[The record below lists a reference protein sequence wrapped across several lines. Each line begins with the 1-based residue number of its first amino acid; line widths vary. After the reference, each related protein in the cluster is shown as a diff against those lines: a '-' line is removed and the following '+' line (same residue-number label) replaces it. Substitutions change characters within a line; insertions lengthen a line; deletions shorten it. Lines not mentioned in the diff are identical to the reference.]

1 MIPIAKPEITQNEI
15 DAVNEVLKSG
25 QLAQG
30 KNVEELEQQFETLT
44 GYEAVATNNGTT
56 ALHLALLATGIKPGD
71 EVITTPFT
79 FAATANTIRM
89 CGAKPVFVDINEYFL
104 IDVEKIEEKIT
115 NKTTAIMPVNLYG
128 QCADY
133 DEIQQLAQKYNLKI
147 IEDAAQSIGATYN
160 NQQSGSLGDAAG
172 FSLYAT
178 KNIMAGEGGVAT
190 FKDNA
195 KIAKQ
200 LRHHGQGERYEYEI
214 LGYNYRMTNLHA
226 AIAVEQMK
234 RLDEINKK
242 RQDNAK
248 LYDELLKDIKGIK
261 IPKVHEKNT
270 HVYHQYAI
278 LVTEEFSKSRDELK
292 EFLEANEIGTG
303 IHYPK
308 PLHLH
313 KAFEEFKYKEGDFP
327 VSEKV
332 AKQVLSLPV
341 HPLVTKENINKVI
354 ETIKKI
360 NMK

>member
-1 MIPIAKPEITQNEI
+1 MIPIAKPEITQKEI

-30 KNVEELEQQFETLT
+30 KNVEELEEQFKKLT
-44 GYEAVATNNGTT
+44 GHEAVATNNGTT
-56 ALHLALLATGIKPGD
+56 ALHVALLATGIKPGD

-115 NKTTAIMPVNLYG
+115 EKTKAIMPVNLYG

-133 DEIQQLAQKYNLKI
+133 DKIKQIAQKHNLKI

-178 KNIMAGEGGVAT
+178 KNIMAGEGGIAT
-190 FKDNA
+190 FKENA
-195 KIAKQ
+195 NLAKQ

-234 RLDEINKK
+234 RLQEINTK
-242 RQDNAK
+242 RQNNAK
-248 LYDELLKDIKGIK
+248 LYNELLKDVKGI
-261 IPKVHEKNT
+261 ITPKVHEKNT

-278 LVTEEFSKSRDELK
+278 LVTEEYSKSRDELQ
-292 EFLEANEIGTG
+292 EFLKQNEIGTG
-303 IHYPK
+303 VHYPK

-313 KAFEEFKYKEGDFP
+313 KAFEEFNYKKGDFP
-327 VSEKV
+327 NSEKV
-332 AKQVLSLPV
+332 AEQVLSLPV
-341 HPLVTKENINKVI
+341 HPLITKEDIEKIVGVI
-354 ETIKKI
+354 K
-360 NMK
+360 ND